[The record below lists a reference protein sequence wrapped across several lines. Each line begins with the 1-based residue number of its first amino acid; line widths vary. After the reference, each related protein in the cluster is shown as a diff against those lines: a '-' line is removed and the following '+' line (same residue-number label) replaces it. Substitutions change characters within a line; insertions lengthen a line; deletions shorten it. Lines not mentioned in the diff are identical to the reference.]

1 MSSKLKKKKIAILGG
16 GIGGL
21 SAAWHLTH
29 PDNPDSKKHEITV
42 YQQGWLLG
50 GKCASVKNKKKN
62 YRIEEHGVHL
72 FGGGYFNALH
82 MMKECYEELVG
93 QGLRSK
99 KAHMGT
105 FESAFHHQD
114 FSGMW
119 LTSDDWPED
128 PRDPGGQKSRT
139 TAQVFYPAVQVPNNK
154 TVTDYKSMPDAFD
167 WMVAMLDGGLSGVFL
182 KLKEAAFTALS
193 DARRIAKAKEA
204 AIPQD
209 ATAAEKSAAKKS
221 IAADL
226 TKSNMIYQGTL
237 MKINEKAATASQI
250 GATDTVAKK
259 IKALDTYQTQIA
271 EVKDLI
277 DKGTTLAIGN
287 IDWKHPESKNIKFS
301 KVPKNATAATP
312 RVIGIKV
319 LKGRQKTLSLYL
331 ELLSVLAAAF
341 VEDLLKPKKG
351 FDALDDEDYISWL
364 KSKHCPLTKK
374 KTSPELIASPL
385 AIAHP
390 NILFAYPDGDTTQIP
405 KMSAGAFFY
414 WMIRTSAYLGHYAY
428 RFKGGTGETVITPLY
443 KVLKKRGV
451 KFEFFHTVKDIRLGS
466 DGNSI
471 DSVDFDVQAQTPHN
485 REYEP
490 LKTHKLSKSKS
501 IEYWPEEPDY
511 SKLVDGSELRSLANE
526 SGIGMES
533 FWWQGKPAEK
543 KRIYAGE
550 HFDHVVVAMSLAALP
565 SVCGSFRGRLN
576 NWDKM
581 FATMKTTPTQAL
593 QIWTKKALAD
603 YGHPVITE
611 NDGKLVYEENGKTEK
626 LAFEG
631 AVTCANYNTPFS
643 CHVDFTDLLTE
654 ESWGKGSSPNGL
666 VYFCGPMIDFED
678 EIVPDDPDFV
688 KRTAIRTE
696 ATSFRFL
703 QTATYPL
710 MPKATSLRY
719 RGYGDHRGMDF
730 DILHSKKGTKGIDR
744 MRGHYYRANVNPTD
758 RYVLSVPGSGKTRI
772 RNGKTG
778 IDNLSVAGDWTYTG
792 INAGCVEGTV
802 MSGKLASESISKWP
816 KIADI
821 VGFEST
827 PWAKK

>member
-1 MSSKLKKKKIAILGG
+1 MASKLKKKKIAILGA

-21 SAAWHLTH
+21 SAAWYLSH
-29 PDNPDSKKHEITV
+29 PKNPKSKNLEVTV

-50 GKCASVKNKKKN
+50 GKCASVKNSKKN

-82 MMKECYEELVG
+82 MMKECYDELAAK
-93 QGLRSK
+93 GLRSK
-99 KAHMGT
+99 NAHMGT

-119 LTSDDWPED
+119 LTNDDWPED
-128 PRDPGGQKSRT
+128 PRDPGGQKGRT
-139 TAQVFYPAVQVPNNK
+139 TSQVFYPAVQVPNRK
-154 TVTDYKSMPDAFD
+154 TVADYKSMPDAFD

-182 KLKEAAFTALS
+182 KLKEAAYTKLS
-193 DARRIAKAKEA
+193 DSKRLA
-204 AIPQD
+204 
-209 ATAAEKSAAKKS
+209 AAKK
-221 IAADL
+221 AAIDPNASASAKANAKQAIDGEL
-226 TKSNMIYQGTL
+226 AMANAVYQGTL
-237 MKINEKAATASQI
+237 GLINKAAALSSNL
-250 GATDTVAKK
+250 GATDTVPKK
-259 IKALDTYQTQIA
+259 IGVLEKYQAQLA
-271 EVKDLI
+271 AVKNLV
-277 DKGTTLAIGN
+277 DKGTTLALKD
-287 IDWKHPESKNIKFS
+287 IDWKHPEDKKTKVS
-301 KVPKNATAATP
+301 KVPKNAAAATP

-331 ELLSVLAAAF
+331 ELLSVLAHAF

-351 FDALDDEDYISWL
+351 FDSLDDQDYISWL
-364 KSKHCPLTKK
+364 KSKHCPMTKK
-374 KTSPELIASPL
+374 KTSADLIASPL

-414 WMIRTSAYLGHYAY
+414 WMIRISAYLGHYAY

-451 KFEFFHTVKDIRLGS
+451 KFEFFHTVKDIRLGA
-466 DGNSI
+466 DGQTI
-471 DSVDFDVQAQTPHN
+471 DSVDLDVQAKIPHD
-485 REYEP
+485 REYSP
-490 LKTHKLSKSKS
+490 LKVHKLSKTKS

-511 SKLVDGSELRSLANE
+511 SKLVGGSALRKVAQE
-526 SGIGMES
+526 TGIGMES
-533 FWWQGKPAEK
+533 YWWQGKPAEK
-543 KRIYAGE
+543 KRIYAGKE
-550 HFDHVVVAMSLAALP
+550 FDHVVVAMSLAALP
-565 SVCGSFRGRLN
+565 SVCGSFKGRLA
-576 NWDKM
+576 NWDAM
-581 FATMKTTPTQAL
+581 FAAMKTTPTQAL
-593 QIWTKKALAD
+593 QIWTKKELGA
-603 YGHPVITE
+603 YGHPVITKKDS
-611 NDGKLVYEENGKTEK
+611 NLVFEENGKTEK
-626 LAFEG
+626 HTFEG

-643 CHVDFTDLLTE
+643 CHVDFTDLLAE
-654 ESWGKGSSPNGL
+654 EGWKKGSPPNGL

-678 EIVPDDPDFV
+678 AIVPDDPDFV
-688 KRTAIRTE
+688 KRTMIRTE

-730 DILHSKKGTKGIDR
+730 DVLHSKQGTKGIDR

-772 RNGKTG
+772 KNGETG
-778 IDNLSVAGDWTYTG
+778 IANLSVAGDWTYTG

-802 MSGKLASESISKWP
+802 MSGKLASNSISSWP
-816 KIADI
+816 KKSDI
-821 VGFEST
+821 IGFNST
-827 PWAKK
+827 PWAK